1 MRAVDDGGWRIAMIG
16 TSTATLRLRGS
27 GEHLRLRV
35 AKAPDPLAN
44 VRECCRASVAVEKA
58 LGEAIRD
65 ALAAG
70 HGWAEVGHVLGVDA
84 STLVGVAEQYDAS
97 RSWMRSRFWGTGG
110 EATR

>member
-1 MRAVDDGGWRIAMIG
+1 MIG

-44 VRECCRASVAVEKA
+44 VRECCRASVAVENA
-58 LGEAIRD
+58 LGEVIRD

-70 HGWAEVGHVLGVDA
+70 HSWADVGQALGVEA
-84 STLVGVAEQYDAS
+84 KTSVAVREHYDTS
-97 RSWMRSRFWGTGG
+97 RSWMRTWFWGTDG
-110 EATR
+110 EETG

>member
-1 MRAVDDGGWRIAMIG
+1 MIR

-27 GEHLRLRV
+27 GEQLRLRV
-35 AKAPDPLAN
+35 AKAPNPLSD

-58 LGEAIRD
+58 LGESIRD

-70 HGWAEVGHVLGVDA
+70 HSWAEVGRALGVDA
-84 STLVGVAEQYDAS
+84 GTSVGVAEQYEAS

-110 EATR
+110 AAKR

>member
-1 MRAVDDGGWRIAMIG
+1 MIVA
-16 TSTATLRLRGS
+16 STATLRLRGS

-70 HGWAEVGHVLGVDA
+70 HNWAEVGHVLGVDA
-84 STLVGVAEQYDAS
+84 STSVCVAEEYGAS
-97 RSWMRSRFWGTGG
+97 RSWMRTRFWGPGG

>member
-1 MRAVDDGGWRIAMIG
+1 MIG

-44 VRECCRASVAVEKA
+44 LRECCRASVALEKA
-58 LGEAIRD
+58 TGEVIRD

-70 HGWAEVGHVLGVDA
+70 HTWAEVGQALGVEADT
-84 STLVGVAEQYDAS
+84 SVDVRERYDTS
-97 RSWMRSRFWGTGG
+97 RSWRRTRFWDTD
-110 EATR
+110 

>member
-1 MRAVDDGGWRIAMIG
+1 MEVEIMG
-16 TSTATLRLRGS
+16 TSTATLRLKGS

-58 LGEAIRD
+58 LGDAIRD

-70 HGWAEVGHVLGVDA
+70 RSWAEVGLALGVEA
-84 STLVGVAEQYDAS
+84 NTSVAVAEQYDSS
-97 RSWMRSRFWGTGG
+97 RRWMRKRFWDADGQGQ
-110 EATR
+110 

>member
-1 MRAVDDGGWRIAMIG
+1 VVDQQRVEAEMIG

-35 AKAPDPLAN
+35 VKAADPLVN

-58 LGEAIRD
+58 MGEAIRD

-70 HGWAEVGHVLGVDA
+70 HGWAEVGQALGVEADT
-84 STLVGVAEQYDAS
+84 SVGVAEQFHSS
-97 RSWMRSRFWGTGG
+97 RRWMRRRFWDTDG
-110 EATR
+110 EGH